1 MKFSDDMRF
10 PHPVL
15 AYDTGDYDQGEFS
28 VTLEASELLESGQ
41 ITLKYA
47 IELSH
52 HDLAELVT
60 GGKARVGIFVRC
72 QDTYFSDLREL
83 GWPTGSVQFGEGRLL
98 NR

>member
-15 AYDTGDYDQGEFS
+15 AYETGDYGEGEFAVS
-28 VTLEASELLESGQ
+28 FEASEILETGRF
-41 ITLKYA
+41 TLKYS

-52 HDLAELVT
+52 SDLAELVM
-60 GGKARVGIFVRC
+60 GGKAQEVGIFVRC

-83 GWPTGSVQFGEGRLL
+83 GWPSSSSSSGKG
-98 NR
+98 NC